1 MISRVIS
8 RVTILRTHIRGLI
21 TPLKAT
27 LNPNPYK
34 PYRALKGTP
43 ITPLKT
49 SPEPPSKGFKPGAWT
64 SGVQALEGFRSRV
77 DGF

>member
-8 RVTILRTHIRGLI
+8 RVTILRAHIRGLI

-49 SPEPPSKGFKPGAWT
+49 SPEPPSKGFKPGGLDLWS
-64 SGVQALEGFRSRV
+64 SGSRGFQV
-77 DGF
+77 KG